1 MTQTN
6 KIVRTV
12 CLFSQNPDKAA
23 TDKLNQ
29 LAERLIKNGFV
40 VQTKRLCSKNLGIN
54 EIESK
59 ITDTSIIL
67 GLGSL
72 ALKQIN
78 CEDFFSSRRV
88 FFNLDLT
95 SQAIDLKP
103 VEFLFKIVN
112 QKPEKTFNF
121 TYVFN
126 HTVSSP
132 FFPSAVYDKDGFSVG
147 LQPTDLSENCQSLGD
162 WFNKLTE
169 VYQELMEIF
178 KTEHDFLGVDSS
190 IAPLYKGK
198 SSLVNLVK
206 RLNPSFSESVTT
218 DFYLKI
224 TNFIK
229 QNNPKPIGLCGLMLP
244 CLEDF
249 ELAEEYEKGEFS
261 LERNIFL
268 SLHSGLGIDT
278 YPLGID
284 ENPKRVMAILQLLQG
299 LARKHNK
306 SLSCRFVSD
315 GKAKIGVKTDFKNQ
329 YLKDVIVRKI

>member
-12 CLFSQNPDKAA
+12 CLFSHKPDKAA
-23 TDKLNQ
+23 ADKLNQ

-72 ALKQIN
+72 AQDKIDL
-78 CEDFFSSRRV
+78 EGFFSSQRV

-95 SQAIDLKP
+95 SQTIDLKP
-103 VEFLFKIVN
+103 VEFLFKIVS
-112 QKPEKTFNF
+112 QKAEKTFNF

-126 HTVSSP
+126 HVHSSP
-132 FFPSAVYDKDGFSVG
+132 FFPSAVYNQDGFSVG
-147 LQPTDLSENCQSLGD
+147 LQPTDLSENCQSLD
-162 WFNKLTE
+162 NWFNKLTST
-169 VYQELMEIF
+169 YQELMKIF
-178 KTEHDFLGVDSS
+178 QTEPDFLGIDSS
-190 IAPLYKGK
+190 IAPLYQGK

-206 RLNPSFSESVTT
+206 RLNPSFPESVTT

-284 ENPKRVMAILQLLQG
+284 ENPERVVAVLQLLQG
-299 LARKHNK
+299 LAKKHNK
-306 SLSCRFVSD
+306 PLSCRFVSD
-315 GKAKIGVKTDFKNQ
+315 GKAKIGEKTDFKNQ
-329 YLKDVIVRKI
+329 YLKNVIVRKI